1 MKNLD
6 LERPLVF
13 FDLETTGLDIVNDR
27 IVQIGLVRVEPD
39 GNRHTFMSLVDPQR
53 PIPAEATAVHGITD
67 ADVAGK
73 PTFGELLPQ
82 LAPLLEGTD
91 LAGFN
96 SIRFDLPLLAEE
108 FRRAGGEFGL
118 NGRRHLDACVI
129 FHQMERRDLTAAMKF
144 YCDQEFTDAHDA
156 LADAG
161 ATLEILDAQ
170 LGRYPDLPRDLD
182 ELHAFC
188 NQNEGRWVDSTRKFV
203 WVELAAGAA
212 PGESAASNVQ
222 GELAIAAGQG
232 GATVEGGKVFEAVLT
247 FGKHKGRTLREVARS
262 TPDYLQWILN
272 SDFSSEVKQ
281 IVQDALQGRFPTRS

>member
-27 IVQIGLVRVEPD
+27 IVQIALVRLEPD
-39 GNRHTFMSLVDPQR
+39 GSRHTFMSLVDPQR
-53 PIPAEATAVHGITD
+53 PIPAQATAVHGITD
-67 ADVAGK
+67 ADVIGK
-73 PTFGELLPQ
+73 PTFRELLPQ
-82 LAPLLEGTD
+82 LEPLLKDAD

-108 FRRAGGEFGL
+108 YRRAGGELGL

-144 YCDQEFTDAHDA
+144 YCGQEFTDAHDA

-170 LGRYPDLPRDLD
+170 LERYPDLPRDLD

-188 NQNEGRWVDSTRKFV
+188 NQQEERWVDATRKFV

-212 PGESAASNVQ
+212 Q
-222 GELAIAAGQG
+222 GEPVA
-232 GATVEGGKVFEAVLT
+232 GGKGFEATLT
-247 FGKHKGRTLREVARS
+247 FGKHKGKTLREVARN

-281 IVQDALQGRFPTRS
+281 IVQDALQGRFPTRK